1 MNEIQNDGNHCI
13 SVRTLGAQATYGAG
27 DNGIGAQPEYGAGG
41 AGDDPFGV
49 GGGSG
54 DPNIAMLEKAVPG
67 IPGEDY
73 PIYGEVPDTAFSCDG
88 QVDGGENEERR
99 LGVGNNKPHR
109 RGSTFAPSSE
119 I

>member
-1 MNEIQNDGNHCI
+1 MKYKMMETTASP
-13 SVRTLGAQATYGAG
+13 SVRTLGAQATYGAGG

-49 GGGSG
+49 GGAGSD

-88 QVDGGENEERR
+88 QVDGGMN
-99 LGVGNNKPHR
+99 
-109 RGSTFAPSSE
+109 
-119 I
+119 